1 MSSASRSEGWEV
13 FDIAELMKHVDSGD
27 SASYFEFIR
36 RSSMSCAVY
45 RLPVGCKDMQSPH
58 LEDEVYVVLEG
69 SARLR
74 IGEDTQL
81 VGRGSILY
89 VRANTSHSF
98 FDIEEDLTV
107 LVFFG
112 AVPGSST

>member
-1 MSSASRSEGWEV
+1 MADAPHSDGWEV
-13 FDIAELMKHVDSGD
+13 FNIAELMKHVDSGED
-27 SASYFEFIR
+27 ASYFEFIR
-36 RSSMSCAVY
+36 RSSLSCAVY

-69 SARLR
+69 RARLR
-74 IGEDTQL
+74 VGDDTQV

-98 FDIEEDLTV
+98 FDIESD
-107 LVFFG
+107 
-112 AVPGSST
+112 